1 MPLLATGREM
11 LDEAERRLLD
21 LGFPQDMTW
30 AFRALKEPWI
40 CLPILGDC
48 CPIEYEELK
57 QLVQQCGQ
65 EYDVLIYLVLRFYS
79 PEGQEDA
86 FLYVNRDVER
96 WEFDRDFLRSGT
108 PRAIVYKYS
117 SGEDA
122 GPQTIRIRRTDAGVI
137 RVS

>member
-1 MPLLATGREM
+1 MLATGREM

-21 LGFPQDMTW
+21 LGFPQSMTW
-30 AFRALKEPWI
+30 AFHGSGEPWI
-40 CLPILGDC
+40 CLPIFGDC
-48 CPIEYEELK
+48 YPIEYEELK
-57 QLVQQCGQ
+57 QLVQQYGQ

-79 PEGQEDA
+79 PDGQEDA
-86 FLYVNRDVER
+86 FLYVDRDVER

-108 PRAIVYKYS
+108 PRAIVYKYA